1 MSLETAPNVP
11 NLPDSNM
18 PDPSGTKTSNYTWLF
33 ALVPLLLLGAVLAY
47 IVVTGG
53 GLRELAGPPVESL
66 KIERITLTAP
76 DVIKIEVINDGPQT
90 ITVPQVLIDDA
101 FWQFSVTP
109 STTIPRLGRAT
120 YTVPYPWVKEE
131 AHAIQLI
138 TSLGTVFAGDIP
150 VAIQAPKIDLNLF
163 LRFALIGFYVG
174 VIPVALGM
182 LWYPWMRNLSRAAMN
197 FILCLTIG
205 LLAYLAIGTYF
216 DALEFA
222 AELPAFW
229 QGTPMVLLVAA
240 VSLGVLL
247 AMTNKPKKP
256 VVSSPISSSAES
268 PISSTAEPD
277 NLGLSYRIA
286 LGIGL
291 HNLGEGLAIGAAFA
305 LGEAALG
312 TFLVLGFTLHN
323 ITEGVGIAAPVVR
336 KNPGWRNWIQLALLA
351 GFPAVIGV
359 WTGGFAFNPM
369 LATIFLAIGIGAI
382 LQVIWEVGR
391 LVAKDTA
398 KLGLPMV
405 NWTNLAGVVTG
416 VSIMYFTAFMVK

>member
-1 MSLETAPNVP
+1 MSLETAANVS
-11 NLPDSNM
+11 NL
-18 PDPSGTKTSNYTWLF
+18 PDPSGTKGSSFTWLF

-66 KIERITLTAP
+66 KIERITLPAP
-76 DVIKIEVINDGPQT
+76 DLIKIEVINDGPQT

-131 AHAIQLI
+131 AHAVQLI
-138 TSLGTVFAGDIP
+138 TGLGTVFAGEIP

-182 LWYPWMRNLSRAAMN
+182 LWYPWMRNLSREAMN

-247 AMTNKPKKP
+247 AMTNKPKKTAA
-256 VVSSPISSSAES
+256 SSPISSG
-268 PISSTAEPD
+268 IAEPD
-277 NLGLSYRIA
+277 HLGLSYRIA

-359 WTGGFAFNPM
+359 WVGGFAFNPM